1 MNAGLNMTEVVNGS
15 QYQLGMLYEALL
27 NTVAME
33 GPQKGMKTEVAISR
47 AQLSGLL
54 LGL

>member
-33 GPQKGMKTEVAISR
+33 GSQQGMKTEVAISR
-47 AQLSGLL
+47 NQLSGLL